1 MNRQISKISLAAL
14 ALIIALVVATTYWQT
29 WASAGLA
36 DRQDNAIQRVAEF
49 KIKRG
54 YILTERPHVLFAANR
69 LKRVKGDNLYF
80 RRYPAGDLAAQTVG
94 YSTQGRSR
102 TGLEQSLND
111 YLVGANENLNTVLR
125 RYADKL
131 RGKTITGN
139 NVFLTLRPGA
149 QQLALDLLGK
159 TCGAVVVLDPRD
171 GRLLVN
177 ASSPTYNPTLVEH
190 HFGAISRIRAECAPP
205 APLLNRGTQGL
216 YTPGSTFKVVTAAA
230 ALDSGKVRPD
240 TVFADPGYC
249 IEYGKRVSNAGN
261 PDTGPEAFGSISFF
275 NGLVHSVNSVFCNT
289 GKRIGAGLIL
299 DYAKKFG
306 FYKDPP
312 LETPAD
318 ERSPSGLYKGARLFD
333 PKNPATQVDPGR
345 FAFGQERLLV
355 TPLQMAMV
363 AAAVAN
369 KGRLMRPHV
378 VDRIVAPNGD
388 LVTRTKPKEY
398 STPMKP
404 ETAAALTAMMEG
416 VVTSGTGT
424 HAQIPG
430 IPVAGKTGTAET
442 GRPGIYTSWF
452 IAFAPADHPRLAVA
466 VVLQNQTQAGGFV
479 AAPIA
484 KQVMQA
490 LLSVPSNS

>member
-1 MNRQISKISLAAL
+1 MNRQISRISLAGV
-14 ALIIALVVATTYWQT
+14 ALIAALVVATTYWQT
-29 WASAGLA
+29 WAAAGLA

-49 KIKRG
+49 KIRRG
-54 YILTERPHVLFAANR
+54 DILTERPRVLLAASR
-69 LKRVKGDNLYF
+69 ARTVKGDKLFF
-80 RRYPAGDLAAQTVG
+80 RRYPAGGLAAQTVG

-111 YLVGANENLNTVLR
+111 YLVGANQNLSTVLR
-125 RYADKL
+125 RTADQL

-139 NVFLTLRPGA
+139 DVVLTLRPGA
-149 QQLALDLLGK
+149 QRLSLNLLGR
-159 TCGAVVVLDPRD
+159 TCGAVVALDPRN
-171 GRLLVN
+171 GRVLVN
-177 ASSPTYNPTLVEH
+177 ASTPTYNPNLVEH
-190 HFGAISRIRAECAPP
+190 DFRAIQRVRADCTPP

-216 YTPGSTFKVVTAAA
+216 YAPGSTFKVVTATA

-240 TVFADPGYC
+240 TVFSDPGYC
-249 IEYGKRVSNAGN
+249 IEYGQRVSNAGN

-289 GKRIGAGLIL
+289 GKLIGAGRIL

-306 FYKDPP
+306 FYRDPP
-312 LETPAD
+312 LETPSN
-318 ERSPSGLYKGARLFD
+318 ERVPSGLYKGARLFD
-333 PKNPATQVDPGR
+333 PKDPATQVDPGR
-345 FAFGQERLLV
+345 LAFGQERLLV

-369 KGRLMRPHV
+369 RGELMRPHV
-378 VDRIVAPNGD
+378 VDRILAPNGD
-388 LVTRTKPKEY
+388 VVTRTKPKQY
-398 STPMKP
+398 SRPMKAS
-404 ETAAALTAMMEG
+404 TAAMLTPMMEG

-424 HAQIPG
+424 NAQIPG
-430 IPVAGKTGTAET
+430 IRVAGKTGTAET

-452 IAFAPADHPRLAVA
+452 IAFAPADHPRVAIA
-466 VVLQNQTQAGGFV
+466 VVLQNQTQAGGIV

-484 KQVMQA
+484 KSVMQA